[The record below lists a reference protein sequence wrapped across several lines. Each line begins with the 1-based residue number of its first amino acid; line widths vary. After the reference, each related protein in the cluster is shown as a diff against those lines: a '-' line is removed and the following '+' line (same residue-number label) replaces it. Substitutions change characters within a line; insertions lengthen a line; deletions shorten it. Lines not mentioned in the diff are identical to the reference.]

1 MIAIHGREKGEQDE
15 IDLSTRLQAM
25 ADIVRKLWAQKL
37 QNYGPVKGISAGWTG
52 TKLAP
57 RG

>member
-25 ADIVRKLWAQKL
+25 ADIVRKLWAWRLDLHVAIVHIRKVL
-37 QNYGPVKGISAGWTG
+37 HV
-52 TKLAP
+52 
-57 RG
+57 